1 MNRENSDTLVVRNKL
16 ALITGSARR
25 LGAAI
30 AIHFAQF
37 GYDLIIHYNKSEK
50 EAEEVVKT
58 IKKMGRDAIMIKAN
72 LTHNLEEFI
81 EQVKSSE
88 LVKKRGGLD
97 VLINSA
103 SKYEKS
109 EFSSVTPKSWDSMHE
124 INSKAPYFLIQG
136 LLNEL
141 KMVNGSIINMV
152 DTSYHS
158 PWENYS
164 NYCAS
169 KASLY
174 NLTMSLSYE
183 LAPEIRVNGIAPG
196 AIMFPEWLEEEEKQ
210 SILTKIPMKREGTV
224 EEIAETALFLAE
236 GPKYITGQIIGVDG
250 GLK

>member
-1 MNRENSDTLVVRNKL
+1 MNRDDSDTLIVRNKL

-30 AIHFAQF
+30 AIHFAQSGF
-37 GYDLIIHYNKSEK
+37 DLIIHYNNSEK
-50 EAEEVVKT
+50 EAKDVVET
-58 IKKMGRDAIMIKAN
+58 IKKMGRNAIMIKAN
-72 LTHNLEEFI
+72 LTQNLEEFI
-81 EQVKSSE
+81 EQVKNSE
-88 LVKKRGGLD
+88 LVTGRGGID

-103 SKYEKS
+103 SKYEQS
-109 EFSSVTPKSWDSMHE
+109 DFSSVTPKMWDSMHQ
-124 INSKAPYFLIQG
+124 INSKVPYFLIQG

-141 KMVNGSIINMV
+141 KIVNGSIINMV
-152 DTSYHS
+152 DTSYYR

-196 AIMFPEWLEEEEKQ
+196 AIMFPEWLGEEEKQ
-210 SILTKIPMKREGTV
+210 RILTQIPMKREGTV

-236 GPKYITGQIIGVDG
+236 GPNYITGQIIGVDG

>member
-1 MNRENSDTLVVRNKL
+1 MNRGDSETLVVRNKL
-16 ALITGSARR
+16 ALITGSGRR

-30 AIHFAQF
+30 AIHFAQSGF
-37 GYDLIIHYNKSEK
+37 DLIIHYNNSEK
-50 EAEEVVKT
+50 EAKDVVET
-58 IKKMGRDAIMIKAN
+58 IKKMGRNAIMIKAN
-72 LTHNLEEFI
+72 LTHKLEEFI
-81 EQVKSSE
+81 EQVKNSE
-88 LVKKRGGLD
+88 LVTERGGID

-103 SKYEKS
+103 SKYEQS
-109 EFSSVTPKSWDSMHE
+109 NFSSVTPKMWDSMHE
-124 INSKAPYFLIQG
+124 INSKVPYFLIQG

-141 KMVNGSIINMV
+141 KIVNGSIINMV
-152 DTSYHS
+152 DTSYHR
-158 PWENYS
+158 PWEKYS

-196 AIMFPEWLEEEEKQ
+196 AIMFPEWLGEEEKQ
-210 SILTKIPMKREGTV
+210 RILTQIPMKREGTV

-236 GPKYITGQIIGVDG
+236 GPNYITGQIIGVDG